1 MDSKTYTT
9 EDFVLDQKFRNWIL
23 KPNTDLNLFWEN
35 FINDNPVKLNDI
47 KEAIDI
53 IQNLHDF
60 QHTLS
65 VEKVNNIWKKIE
77 NKKNDETGIAPST
90 NHKVIPINSQSV
102 LSRHT
107 SKTNRPLR
115 NSLKYAAVIAFL
127 ILTCLTILLVH
138 QRPEIPPQAFQT
150 HEWVIKKNP
159 WGQKSTI
166 FLSDGSEVVLNA
178 GSTLR
183 YMEDFSE
190 KDRSLYLDGEAFFT
204 VSKDSLRPFRVY
216 SGELVTEA
224 LGTAFNV
231 KAYLEEKTISV
242 ALESGKVKVT
252 QLKRLETPVTLE
264 PGHQIE
270 YDQTNGESFIIPFD
284 SREILSW
291 KNGIIYFKNSN
302 EQQVFSRLEKWY
314 GVTFQVDNS
323 PIDKKW
329 SYTAEFA
336 NKSLENVLQSIG
348 FSMNFNFS
356 INNKNV
362 EINYH

>member
-1 MDSKTYTT
+1 MNYKTYTT

-23 KPNTDLNLFWEN
+23 KPNTELNLFWEK
-35 FINDNPVKLNDI
+35 FIDDNPGKLNDL
-47 KEAIDI
+47 KEAINI

-60 QHTLS
+60 KYTLS
-65 VEKVNNIWKKIE
+65 VEKVNYMWMKIE
-77 NKKNDETGIAPST
+77 QKTNEKIEIAPST
-90 NHKVIPINSQSV
+90 NKVIPINSQSV
-102 LSRHT
+102 LSKHT
-107 SKTNRPLR
+107 LKTISPIPHYLR
-115 NSLKYAAVIAFL
+115 YAAIIAFL
-127 ILTCLTILLVH
+127 IVAGISILLVH
-138 QRPEIPPQAFQT
+138 QRSKISPVAFQKN
-150 HEWVIKKNP
+150 EWVIKKNP

-183 YMEDFSE
+183 YFENFTDH
-190 KDRSLYLDGEAFFT
+190 DRILYLDGEAFFT
-204 VSKDSLRPFRVY
+204 VSKDSLRPFRVH

-231 KAYLEEKTISV
+231 KAYPEEKTISV

-252 QLKRLETPVTLE
+252 QLKKMETPVTLK
-264 PGHQIE
+264 PGHQME
-270 YDQTNGESFIIPFD
+270 YDQTNGESFVIPFD

-291 KNGIIYFKNSN
+291 KNGIIYFKNSS

-314 GVTFQVDNS
+314 GVKFQIPKS
-323 PIDKKW
+323 PGDRKW
-329 SYTAEFA
+329 SYTAEFT

-362 EINYH
+362 QINYQ